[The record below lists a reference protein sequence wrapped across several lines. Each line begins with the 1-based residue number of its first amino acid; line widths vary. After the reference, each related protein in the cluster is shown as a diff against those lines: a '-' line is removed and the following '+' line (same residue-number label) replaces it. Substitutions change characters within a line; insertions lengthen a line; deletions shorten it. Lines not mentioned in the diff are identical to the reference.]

1 MNNIKLEFESPDY
14 RPVFILEDVKGA
26 SFSDIQAEPAEG
38 MPVFQLKD
46 VTNFDLHRVNQLDD
60 QRLNEVKK
68 LKL

>member
-1 MNNIKLEFESPDY
+1 MNNINLEFDAPDY

-46 VTNFDLHRVNQLDD
+46 VTNIDMHRVNQLED
-60 QRLNEVKK
+60 QRINAVKN